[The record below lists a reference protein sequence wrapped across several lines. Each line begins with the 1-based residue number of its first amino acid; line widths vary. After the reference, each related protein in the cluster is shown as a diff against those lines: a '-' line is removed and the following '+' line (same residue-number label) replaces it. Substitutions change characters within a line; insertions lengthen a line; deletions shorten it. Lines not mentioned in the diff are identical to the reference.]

1 MNIITFMQN
10 RPRLTGVVSFAAA
23 GTLVAAYLGKRRL
36 DRSCPRISI
45 TELPKSSACR
55 NLVESGEAVPKSVWG
70 MEKSALLTSWSGGDK
85 TRWVPS
91 FAALQADVPVSLLA
105 GYGAFQSK
113 KSNAEE
119 DDAHRLMQNLVAA
132 FLDARAA
139 GPEAWYLDKE
149 VPPLSFA
156 PGSLLF
162 GDQATMGAFML
173 GSWSTNRK
181 TSIQPQSLSSEATEP
196 CSGFP
201 SNRDAIQD
209 SPTDT
214 AGAVMYWKFPDG
226 LVRIVDKTASYG
238 LPWRFMDGGFQE
250 FIVEK
255 VSDETARVTYISVE
269 CSNLHPGGQST
280 RDFKML
286 PWLAYEVH
294 VLYAQHLW
302 HNTVMQLTKR
312 TKT

>member
-10 RPRLTGVVSFAAA
+10 RPRLTGVVSLAAA

-55 NLVESGEAVPKSVWG
+55 NLVENGEAVPKSVWG

-105 GYGAFQSK
+105 EYGAFHSE
-113 KSNAEE
+113 KSNAEK
-119 DDAHRLMQNLVAA
+119 DDAHHLMHNLVAA
-132 FLDARAA
+132 FLDARSA
-139 GPEAWYLDKE
+139 GPEAWFLDKE

-173 GSWSTNRK
+173 GTWSTNRK
-181 TSIQPQSLSSEATEP
+181 TSIQPQALGPEAPEP
-196 CSGFP
+196 CSEFP

-226 LVRIVDKTASYG
+226 LVRTVDKAASYG

-269 CSNLHPGGQST
+269 CSNLHPGRQST

-294 VLYAQHLW
+294 VLYAQLLW
-302 HNTVMQLTKR
+302 HNTVMQLQKR
-312 TKT
+312 TKR

>member
-10 RPRLTGVVSFAAA
+10 RPRLTGVVSLAAA
-23 GTLVAAYLGKRRL
+23 GSIVAAYLGKRRL
-36 DRSCPRISI
+36 DRSYPRVSI
-45 TELPKSSACR
+45 KELPKSSACR
-55 NLVESGEAVPKSVWG
+55 NLVESSEAVPKSVWG
-70 MEKSALLTSWSGGDK
+70 MEKSALLASWSGGNQ

-105 GYGAFQSK
+105 GYGAFDSEQSNTEK
-113 KSNAEE
+113 
-119 DDAHRLMQNLVAA
+119 DDAHHLMQNLVAA

-139 GPEAWYLDKE
+139 GPEAWFLDKE

-162 GDQATMGAFML
+162 GDQGSMGAFML
-173 GSWSTNRK
+173 GTWSTNQK
-181 TSIQPQSLSSEATEP
+181 SSIQPHALGPEAPEP
-196 CSGFP
+196 CSEFP

-226 LVRIVDKTASYG
+226 LVRTVDKAASYG

-250 FIVEK
+250 FIVERG
-255 VSDETARVTYISVE
+255 VRW
-269 CSNLHPGGQST
+269 NGQG
-280 RDFKML
+280 DI
-286 PWLAYEVH
+286 H
-294 VLYAQHLW
+294 QC
-302 HNTVMQLTKR
+302 
-312 TKT
+312 

>member
-1 MNIITFMQN
+1 
-10 RPRLTGVVSFAAA
+10 
-23 GTLVAAYLGKRRL
+23 
-36 DRSCPRISI
+36 
-45 TELPKSSACR
+45 
-55 NLVESGEAVPKSVWG
+55 VESGEAVPKAVWG
-70 MEKSALLTSWSGGDK
+70 MEKSALLTSWSGGDQN
-85 TRWVPS
+85 RWVPS
-91 FAALQADVPVSLLA
+91 IAALQADVPVSLLA
-105 GYGAFQSK
+105 GYGAFHSEQSK
-113 KSNAEE
+113 AEK
-119 DDAHRLMQNLVAA
+119 DDAHLLMQNLVAA

-139 GPEAWYLDKE
+139 GPEAWFLDRE

-162 GDQATMGAFML
+162 GDQGSMGAFML
-173 GSWSTNRK
+173 GTWSTNRK
-181 TSIQPQSLSSEATEP
+181 TSFQPQTLGPEVPEP
-196 CSGFP
+196 CSEFP

-226 LVRIVDKTASYG
+226 LVRTVDKAASYG

-294 VLYAQHLW
+294 VLYAQLLW
-302 HNTVMQLTKR
+302 HNTVMQLRNR

>member
-10 RPRLTGVVSFAAA
+10 RPRLTGVVSLAAA
-23 GTLVAAYLGKRRL
+23 GSIVAAYLGKRRL
-36 DRSCPRISI
+36 DRSCSRISI

-55 NLVESGEAVPKSVWG
+55 NLVESGETVPKSVWG
-70 MEKSALLTSWSGGDK
+70 MEKSALLASWSRSNQ

-91 FAALQADVPVSLLA
+91 FAALQADVPVSILV
-105 GYGAFQSK
+105 GYGAFDSEQSNTEK
-113 KSNAEE
+113 DNA
-119 DDAHRLMQNLVAA
+119 HHLMQNLVAA
-132 FLDARAA
+132 FLEARAA
-139 GPEAWYLDKE
+139 GPEAWFLDKD

-162 GDQATMGAFML
+162 GDQDSMGAFML
-173 GSWSTNRK
+173 GTWSTNQK
-181 TSIQPQSLSSEATEP
+181 SSIQPHALGPESPEP
-196 CSGFP
+196 CSEFP
-201 SNRDAIQD
+201 SNWDAIQD

-226 LVRIVDKTASYG
+226 LVRTVDKAASYG

-255 VSDETARVTYISVE
+255 VSDGMARVTYISVE
-269 CSNLHPGGQST
+269 CSNLHPGSQST

-286 PWLAYEVH
+286 PWLAYEAH
-294 VLYAQHLW
+294 VLYAQLLW
-302 HNTVMQLTKR
+302 YNTVMQLRNR